1 MLNSYYVLLGGT
13 ISVLHLPSTYNGT
26 SCIIHQA
33 TFYYK
38 RVREFVIHILSTC
51 NTSTS
56 CIIHQTDEID
66 SIFIAN
72 RFGTTYHKWN
82 VSFLF
87 HRWIALSGLTHLFI
101 GFDMTSLECT
111 RHAIRVMDNRC
122 LISEISFASILGPA
136 KVWGWFQGCF
146 AKKSGQS
153 KIWWSQEEFWC
164 MKAGVE
170 FETP

>member
-1 MLNSYYVLLGGT
+1 MLSSIVACLYLTDVLHLYVSCYMCAERLVVLNSYYDLLGGT
-13 ISVLHLPSTYNGT
+13 TSVLHLPSTDNGT

-72 RFGTTYHKWN
+72 RFGTTYHK
-82 VSFLF
+82 
-87 HRWIALSGLTHLFI
+87 
-101 GFDMTSLECT
+101 
-111 RHAIRVMDNRC
+111 
-122 LISEISFASILGPA
+122 
-136 KVWGWFQGCF
+136 
-146 AKKSGQS
+146 
-153 KIWWSQEEFWC
+153 
-164 MKAGVE
+164 
-170 FETP
+170 